1 MCASSA
7 NSGHSLLQRP
17 HSLSSLSLFSPS
29 LPRCSFLPAS
39 NEPRR
44 RRRPLRVEDDIL
56 QWPTISC
63 IHSFLFFIRMPLL
76 PSLISPNG
84 SIYMPF
90 SSHDDSLRHHRDA
103 SCQKEMRVSPL
114 FPPIRQGRQT
124 SPSSQISTNSQPQHG
139 FNLFHAIVLN
149 EALAPARV
157 SLHVG
162 IVLSSPP
169 CDPIDHPVVGYPRIF
184 L

>member
-103 SCQKEMRVSPL
+103 SCQKKCESLL
-114 FPPIRQGRQT
+114 FPRPAKKADLAIVT
-124 SPSSQISTNSQPQHG
+124 ISKNSQPQHILISFMPLYRTG
-139 FNLFHAIVLN
+139 RLRL
-149 EALAPARV
+149 LA
-157 SLHVG
+157 SYSMLM
-162 IVLSSPP
+162 
-169 CDPIDHPVVGYPRIF
+169 
-184 L
+184 

>member
-7 NSGHSLLQRP
+7 NSVHSLLHRP
-17 HSLSSLSLFSPS
+17 HSLSSLPLFSPS

-114 FPPIRQGRQT
+114 
-124 SPSSQISTNSQPQHG
+124 SPSGKEGRPRHRHNFKKFPTTAY
-139 FNLFHAIVLN
+139 FNIFHATVPN
-149 EALAPARV
+149 GALAPARV
-157 SLHVG
+157 LLYVNVG
-162 IVLSSPP
+162 IPLAIP
-169 CDPIDHPVVGYPRIF
+169 
-184 L
+184 LTTQL

>member
-76 PSLISPNG
+76 PSS
-84 SIYMPF
+84 YFRMAPF
-90 SSHDDSLRHHRDA
+90 TCRFPLMTTHSA
-103 SCQKEMRVSPL
+103 IIEMRVVKRNVSL
-114 FPPIRQGRQT
+114 SSFPVRQRRQT
-124 SPSSQISTNSQPQHG
+124 SPSSQFQKIPNHS
-139 FNLFHAIVLN
+139 
-149 EALAPARV
+149 
-157 SLHVG
+157 
-162 IVLSSPP
+162 
-169 CDPIDHPVVGYPRIF
+169 IF
-184 L
+184 